1 MPHKQKQRIE
11 VSDDCWWFHDPGR
24 NLVIK
29 LDPLFAKCG
38 WSVSRLCGML
48 CVGKRTFAR
57 VVEESIGITGK
68 LWLRR
73 LRIVKARH
81 LLREGGEIKSVAE
94 QLGFDDNASFANE
107 FKKLIGVSPSSYIK
121 SEQSRSFQFQC
132 MNQAE

>member
-1 MPHKQKQRIE
+1 MLPKQIKWIACSE
-11 VSDDCWWFHDPGR
+11 GFWWYHDPKR

-38 WSVSRLCGML
+38 WSVSRLCEML

-121 SEQSRSFQFQC
+121 SEQSRSFQFQSL
-132 MNQAE
+132 NHPE